1 VVRGSVASVY
11 ISGCSNGA
19 IVCSGNNRN
28 AVDPRTGQILTAT
41 GAANTAAAIGTVVPG
56 TGVLTNGI
64 RQAGDGIAKTSYVW
78 PRLVVGPRFGA
89 AYDLF
94 GTQRMILRGGAGLFY
109 DRPDGNDSGGTR
121 RSRRHRI
128 CGPVSSR
135 RWPGAEP
142 FVHGQHRPPAAS
154 AARGGRDGLGS
165 RRSGHNMKP

>member
-1 VVRGSVASVY
+1 VY

-109 DRPDGNDSGGTR
+109 DRPDGNTVFSIPGNPPLSTSQDLRNGQLQTLGQGLSTVGVPALSTFQYNADVPPRPCSGK
-121 RSRRHRI
+121 
-128 CGPVSSR
+128 
-135 RWPGAEP
+135 
-142 FVHGQHRPPAAS
+142 AAC
-154 AARGGRDGLGS
+154 R
-165 RRSGHNMKP
+165 